1 MELLKFG
8 MDVNQ
13 QHYCLACPCRSNVQ
27 SYKKVQKGFEIQNRR
42 FRMNLLL
49 SKLKANVF
57 DTILGGKQ
65 NTTCFLKEN
74 LRGQKFCFENN

>member
-1 MELLKFG
+1 
-8 MDVNQ
+8 
-13 QHYCLACPCRSNVQ
+13 
-27 SYKKVQKGFEIQNRR
+27 
-42 FRMNLLL
+42 MNLLL

-74 LRGQKFCFENN
+74 LRDQKFCFENN

>member
-13 QHYCLACPCRSNVQ
+13 QHYCHVGQTYKA
-27 SYKKVQKGFEIQNRR
+27 KKVQMGFEIQNRR

-65 NTTCFLKEN
+65 NKTCFLKEN

>member
-1 MELLKFG
+1 
-8 MDVNQ
+8 
-13 QHYCLACPCRSNVQ
+13 
-27 SYKKVQKGFEIQNRR
+27 
-42 FRMNLLL
+42 MNLLL